1 MNAIDT
7 RGTNALDAERT
18 ATSVYGAVQLGY
30 AIVDSPRL
38 AEWRRFGAEG
48 IGMALSDSGPDT
60 LAFRTD
66 GHASR
71 LIIRKSPQED
81 IALGLQI
88 AGSNELDTILARHA
102 ARGVKADQIG
112 GDEAQLRGV
121 ERIWRFLGPKGM
133 ALELYTD
140 SRLVAEP
147 PKVLGHGFV
156 TGARGMGHVAIT
168 TLKYDAMI
176 AFWREIF
183 DAKIS
188 DYILDRIGGVNLK
201 FTFLRVNPRHHSI
214 AVAATRGL
222 AMDPFATKIQHL
234 EMQVSTLEDVGEAYR
249 RCRALGIK
257 IMMAVGQHP
266 NDRDVSFYSMS
277 PSGFYFE
284 LGWSSKDNEDIE
296 ATPPTTYQGVSL
308 WGHKPQDQTLGD
320 KLGQMRC
327 AVASLFRQEYS
338 PF

>member
-1 MNAIDT
+1 MNAIDVRPT
-7 RGTNALDAERT
+7 T
-18 ATSVYGAVQLGY
+18 TSVYGAVQLGY
-30 AIVDSPRL
+30 ALVDSPRL
-38 AEWRRFGAEG
+38 SEWRRFAAEG
-48 IGMALSDSGPDT
+48 IGMALADSEPGT
-60 LAFRTD
+60 LAFRSD
-66 GHASR
+66 DHALR
-71 LIIRKSPQED
+71 LVVRKRPQED
-81 IALGLQI
+81 VALGWQI
-88 AGSNELDTILARHA
+88 AGPNELNMILSRLA
-102 ARGVKADQIG
+102 ARGVKVEEIG
-112 GDEAQLRGV
+112 GDEASSRGV
-121 ERIWRFLGPKGM
+121 ERIWRFIGPKSL
-133 ALELYTD
+133 ALELFIEPKI
-140 SRLVAEP
+140 VADP
-147 PKVLGHGFV
+147 PKVLVSGFV

-168 TLKYDAMI
+168 TRKPDAMI

-234 EMQVSTLEDVGEAYR
+234 EMQVPTLDDVSEAYR
-249 RCRALGIK
+249 RCRALGIR

-266 NDRDVSFYSMS
+266 NDRDVSFYCMS

-284 LGWSSKDNEDIE
+284 LGWGSKDDHDIE
-296 ATPPTTYQGVSL
+296 TSPQTTYEGVSL

-320 KLGQMRC
+320 KLGQMRS

>member
-1 MNAIDT
+1 MNAIDLKT
-7 RGTNALDAERT
+7 RVVDAER
-18 ATSVYGAVQLGY
+18 SVPSAYGAVQLGY
-30 AIVDSPRL
+30 ALLDSPRL

-48 IGMALSDSGPDT
+48 LGMALADSEPGL

-66 GHASR
+66 AHERR
-71 LIIRKSPQED
+71 LVVRNSPKED

-88 AGSNELDTILARHA
+88 AGADVLDTILARLA
-102 ARGVKADQIG
+102 GRGVKVEEIA
-112 GDEAQLRGV
+112 GDEAALRGV
-121 ERIWRFLGPKGM
+121 ERIWRFLGPKRM
-133 ALELYTD
+133 ALELFTEPRLATD
-140 SRLVAEP
+140 P
-147 PKVLGHGFV
+147 PKVLGNGFV
-156 TGARGMGHVAIT
+156 TDERGMGHVAIT

-188 DYILDRIGGVNLK
+188 DFIEDKIGGVNLK

-222 AMDPFATKIQHL
+222 AMDPFATKIQHM
-234 EMQVSTLEDVGEAYR
+234 EMQVPTLDDVGEAYR
-249 RCRALGIK
+249 RCRALGIR

-284 LGWSSKDNEDIE
+284 LGWASKDDEDIE
-296 ATPPTTYQGVSL
+296 SAPPATYKGVSL

-320 KLGQMRC
+320 KLGQMRN
-327 AVASLFRQEYS
+327 AVGSLFRREYS